1 MSTVTQVPVE
11 ARHADPVRRGIPAM
25 PELWGAVAIASMWV
39 AVLFT
44 AVYGGDFVSQN
55 AGQTQA
61 TTIPS
66 AVFVAFFALLASVAV
81 ARRAFRREGD
91 HTA

>member
-1 MSTVTQVPVE
+1 MTTVTQRPAE
-11 ARHADPVRRGIPAM
+11 ARPQEPMRRSLLM
-25 PELWGAVAIASMWV
+25 VPELWGAVAIASMWV

-55 AGQTQA
+55 AGQTQS
-61 TTIPS
+61 TVIPS
-66 AVFVAFFALLASVAV
+66 AVFVALFALLASASVAK
-81 ARRAFRREGD
+81 RAFRRDAD